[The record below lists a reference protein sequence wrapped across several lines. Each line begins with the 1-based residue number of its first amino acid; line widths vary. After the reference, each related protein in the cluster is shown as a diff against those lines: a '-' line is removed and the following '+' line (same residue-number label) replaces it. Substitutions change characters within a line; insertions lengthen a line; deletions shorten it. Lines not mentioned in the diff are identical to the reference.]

1 MLTLARQVTRTFC
14 KKRRDRNKR
23 TLLTSPSGTR
33 PATTKRA
40 SRTNSP
46 APRSRTP
53 IAHTKE
59 ASGANAPASIRAP
72 SLAPAA
78 GRTTRATPLPCS
90 IPSESRR
97 GSLALPNKRS
107 APCDDSLETSAPPA
121 KKRQTT
127 KRARSTHPDS
137 EAGSPAPSDTEGR
150 PTGPNRSGSG
160 AQRRKIIEQRMHD
173 AVAKGEMPQYCVHCG
188 AIETPTWRRLY
199 FRIVD
204 GKPGPLDSV
213 EDEGETIAVAPL
225 EWNDGGEVSKFII
238 RKSMKKAGKDTAGP
252 GFEEVNIC
260 NPCGLWFKKNRDMRP
275 KDKWGKKSAPRK
287 SRKNRLGEIGRA
299 TDSVEPESEAFFTD
313 AMIPEDGQSEAI
325 AGAPLSPRLAASF
338 EMQQGSTGRPR
349 SYSMQLSQAAA
360 GASQWNTARLDAA
373 LQRAIQS
380 SPGRSQGS
388 QDSPIE
394 IEELTPRPT
403 RRMLFPSP
411 RKDGQVKSV
420 DDRSSLKESTLPVDN
435 DKQASLNAISSTAG
449 ADIAIFDAFTFD
461 KENMPPPFDDDDEL
475 AHLFDGSPGVIFRTP
490 GKTPRKTPSKSSQ
503 PSVDQLLKTPTPASR
518 RRKLLTPS
526 ADAANNVNQATL
538 AGNDFLVSPGSSRY
552 NFRSTPTRL
561 ANTPGRRSGIGSDAS
576 QRTSPFSKHLSQMVN
591 NVTGGMGDCFT
602 SPNSGMSDL
611 DFDNLPTFTTPG
623 RWEGLMSADFGVF
636 EDGQA

>member
-1 MLTLARQVTRTFC
+1 M
-14 KKRRDRNKR
+14 
-23 TLLTSPSGTR
+23 
-33 PATTKRA
+33 
-40 SRTNSP
+40 
-46 APRSRTP
+46 TP
-53 IAHTKE
+53 VLNTKE
-59 ASGANAPASIRAP
+59 ISGANARASSRAP

-78 GRTTRATPLPCS
+78 GLTSRATPLPGS
-90 IPSESRR
+90 APPESRR
-97 GSLALPNKRS
+97 GSLALPGNKRP
-107 APCDDSLETSAPPA
+107 APCDESLETSVPPA
-121 KKRQTT
+121 KKRQTS
-127 KRARSTHPDS
+127 KRARSAHPDS

-150 PTGPNRSGSG
+150 PVGPNRSGSG

-199 FRIVD
+199 FKIVE

-225 EWNDGGEVSKFII
+225 EWNDAGDVSKFII
-238 RKSMKKAGKDTAGP
+238 RKSMKKAGKDAAGP
-252 GFEEVNIC
+252 GFEEVIIC
-260 NPCGLWFKKNRDMRP
+260 NPCGLWFKKNRNMRP
-275 KDKWGKKSAPRK
+275 KDKWGKKSGPRK

-313 AMIPEDGQSEAI
+313 AMMPDDFPSEAI
-325 AGAPLSPRLAASF
+325 VEAPLSPRLAASF
-338 EMQQGSTGRPR
+338 ETQQAPVGRPR
-349 SYSMQLSQAAA
+349 SYSMQVPQGS
-360 GASQWNTARLDAA
+360 GPSSQWNATRLNAE

-394 IEELTPRPT
+394 IEELTPKPT

-411 RKDGQVKSV
+411 RKDGQVKGI
-420 DDRSSLKESTLPVDN
+420 DDYDSFRKSNSPVESDKQSSLTK
-435 DKQASLNAISSTAG
+435 ISAG
-449 ADIAIFDAFTFD
+449 QADIAIFDAFTFD

-475 AHLFDGSPGVIFRTP
+475 AHLFDGSPSAIFRTP
-490 GKTPRKTPSKSSQ
+490 GKTPRKTPQKGSQ
-503 PSVDQLLKTPTPASR
+503 HSIDQLLKTPTPASR

-526 ADAANNVNQATL
+526 ADAANNANQPTL
-538 AGNDFLVSPGSSRY
+538 AGNDFLLSPGSSRY

-561 ANTPGRRSGIGSDAS
+561 ANTPGRRSGVGSDAS

-602 SPNSGMSDL
+602 SPNSGMSAL

-623 RWEGLMSADFGVF
+623 RWEGLMNADFGVF
-636 EDGQA
+636 EDTEA

>member
-1 MLTLARQVTRTFC
+1 M
-14 KKRRDRNKR
+14 
-23 TLLTSPSGTR
+23 
-33 PATTKRA
+33 
-40 SRTNSP
+40 
-46 APRSRTP
+46 TP
-53 IAHTKE
+53 IPNTKE
-59 ASGANAPASIRAP
+59 GSGANARAISRAP

-78 GRTTRATPLPCS
+78 GLTNRATPLPGS
-90 IPSESRR
+90 VPPESRR

-107 APCDDSLETSAPPA
+107 APCDDSLDTSAPPA
-121 KKRQTT
+121 KKRQTS
-127 KRARSTHPDS
+127 KHARSAHPDS

-150 PTGPNRSGSG
+150 PAGPNRSGSG

-199 FRIVD
+199 FRIVE

-225 EWNDGGEVSKFII
+225 EWNDAGDVSKFII
-238 RKSMKKAGKDTAGP
+238 RKSMKKAGKDAAGP

-260 NPCGLWFKKNRDMRP
+260 NPCGLWFKKNRNMRP
-275 KDKWGKKSAPRK
+275 KDKWGKKSGPRK

-313 AMIPEDGQSEAI
+313 AMIPEDARSEVFTE
-325 AGAPLSPRLAASF
+325 APLSPRVATSF
-338 EMQQGSTGRPR
+338 EMQQAPLGRPR
-349 SYSMQLSQAAA
+349 SYSMQVSQVTE
-360 GASQWNTARLDAA
+360 GASQWNATRLDAA

-394 IEELTPRPT
+394 IEELTPKPT

-411 RKDGQVKSV
+411 RKDGQVKGI
-420 DDRSSLKESTLPVDN
+420 DDRASLEKSTSPEDSG
-435 DKQASLNAISSTAG
+435 KQASLAKISAALIG
-449 ADIAIFDAFTFD
+449 QADIAIFDAFTFD

-475 AHLFDGSPGVIFRTP
+475 AHLFDGSPGAIFRTP
-490 GKTPRKTPSKSSQ
+490 GKTPRKTPPKSSQ
-503 PSVDQLLKTPTPASR
+503 RSIDQLLKTPTPASR

-526 ADAANNVNQATL
+526 ADAANNANQPML
-538 AGNDFLVSPGSSRY
+538 AGNEFLLSPGSSRY

-561 ANTPGRRSGIGSDAS
+561 ANTPGRRSAIGSDAS
-576 QRTSPFSKHLSQMVN
+576 QRTSPFSKHLSQMVT
-591 NVTGGMGDCFT
+591 NVTGGDW
-602 SPNSGMSDL
+602 SPNSGMVGL

-623 RWEGLMSADFGVF
+623 RWDGLMNADFGVF

>member
-1 MLTLARQVTRTFC
+1 M
-14 KKRRDRNKR
+14 
-23 TLLTSPSGTR
+23 
-33 PATTKRA
+33 
-40 SRTNSP
+40 
-46 APRSRTP
+46 TP
-53 IAHTKE
+53 VVNTKE
-59 ASGANAPASIRAP
+59 ASGANARASSRAP

-78 GRTTRATPLPCS
+78 GLTTRVTPLPGS
-90 IPSESRR
+90 VPPESRR

-121 KKRQTT
+121 KKRQVS
-127 KRARSTHPDS
+127 KRARSAHPDS

-150 PTGPNRSGSG
+150 PVGPNRSGSG

-199 FRIVD
+199 FRIVE

-225 EWNDGGEVSKFII
+225 EWNDAGDVSKFII

-275 KDKWGKKSAPRK
+275 KDKWGKKSGPRK

-313 AMIPEDGQSEAI
+313 AMMPEDAPSEVIPE
-325 AGAPLSPRLAASF
+325 APPSPRVVASS
-338 EMQQGSTGRPR
+338 ETQHASMDRPR
-349 SYSMQLSQAAA
+349 SYSMQVSQATE
-360 GASQWNTARLDAA
+360 GASQWNATRLDAA

-380 SPGRSQGS
+380 SPVRSQGS

-394 IEELTPRPT
+394 IEELTPKPT

-420 DDRSSLKESTLPVDN
+420 DDHTTLEKSTSPVEG
-435 DKQASLNAISSTAG
+435 DKLAKISSSVMG
-449 ADIAIFDAFTFD
+449 QADLAIFDAFTFD

-475 AHLFDGSPGVIFRTP
+475 AHLFDGSPGAMFSTTP
-490 GKTPRKTPSKSSQ
+490 KKTPPKNSQ
-503 PSVDQLLKTPTPASR
+503 IDQLLKTPTPASR

-526 ADAANNVNQATL
+526 ADAANNANQPML
-538 AGNDFLVSPGSSRY
+538 AGNDFLLSPGSSRY

-561 ANTPGRRSGIGSDAS
+561 ANTPGRRSAIGSDAS
-576 QRTSPFSKHLSQMVN
+576 QRT
-591 NVTGGMGDCFT
+591 
-602 SPNSGMSDL
+602 
-611 DFDNLPTFTTPG
+611 
-623 RWEGLMSADFGVF
+623 
-636 EDGQA
+636 